1 MKSKNFVIFA
11 AIILVATLG
20 FVIFSKSKTSEGEAK
35 VPTQSA
41 SVLSALETDFDF
53 GTIAMKDGDVSKVF
67 ELENEGTEPILI
79 SKVYTSCMC
88 TLAKI
93 TTAKGE
99 TSGPYGM
106 PGHGGG
112 ISKAN
117 VIVGAGEI
125 VKIEAVFNPAAHG
138 PSGVGLANR
147 TVFIETNS
155 TQTPKVELNFT
166 AKVTN

>member
-1 MKSKNFVIFA
+1 MKQKNIIIFA
-11 AIILVATLG
+11 AIILVALIG
-20 FVIFSKSKTSEGEAK
+20 IGALSRNSSGNSK
-35 VPTQSA
+35 VPVQSA
-41 SVLSALETDFDF
+41 GMLNTLEEDFDF
-53 GTIAMKDGDVSKVF
+53 GTISMKNGNVSKVF
-67 ELENEGTEPILI
+67 ELKNEGPESIFI

-88 TLAKI
+88 TAAKV
-93 TTAKGE
+93 TDAKGV

-117 VIVGAGEI
+117 VEVGPGET
-125 VKIEAVFNPAAHG
+125 VKVEAIFNPAAHG

-155 TQTPKVELNFT
+155 TQTPKVELSFKAT
-166 AKVTN
+166 VTN

>member
-1 MKSKNFVIFA
+1 MKSKKFVVFA
-11 AIILVATLG
+11 AIVFVAALG
-20 FVIFSKSKTSEGEAK
+20 FVVFGKGGEEGEVK
-35 VPTQSA
+35 TPTQSA
-41 SVLSALETDFDF
+41 SVLGALEKDFDF
-53 GTIAMKDGDVSKVF
+53 GAIAMKNGDVSKIF

-88 TLAKI
+88 TVAKI
-93 TTAKGE
+93 TTAKGD

-117 VIVGAGEI
+117 VEIGAGET
-125 VKIEAVFNPAAHG
+125 VKVEVIFNPAAHG

-155 TQTPKVELNFT
+155 SQTPKVELNFT
-166 AKVTN
+166 ATVTN